1 MLDFNNGNI
10 TLTRGDSVYIN
21 TVILTPCEEVYE
33 PKEDDK
39 IYFIVSRTN
48 DDKFDSNIVIK
59 KEFINRN
66 TKIKDTDT
74 KFLSK
79 GRYYYCCI
87 LIQGNGDKQTYC
99 EGYLYLV

>member
-1 MLDFNNGNI
+1 MLEFKDGDI
-10 TLTRGDSVYIN
+10 ILTRGDSVYID

-33 PKEDDK
+33 PREDDK

-48 DDKFDSNIVIK
+48 DNKFDSNIVIK

-74 KFLSK
+74 KFLNK
-79 GRYYYCCI
+79 GKYYYCCI
-87 LIQGNGDKQTYC
+87 L
-99 EGYLYLV
+99 E

>member
-39 IYFIVSRTN
+39 IYFIVSRTKETDLLNYINNGNN
-48 DDKFDSNIVIK
+48 DNSVVIK
-59 KEFINRN
+59 KEFVNRN
-66 TKIKDTDT
+66 IKIKDTDT
-74 KFLSK
+74 KFLNK
-79 GRYYYCCI
+79 GKYYYCCI
-87 LIQGNGDKQTYC
+87 L
-99 EGYLYLV
+99 E

>member
-1 MLDFNNGNI
+1 MLEFKDGDI
-10 TLTRGDSVYIN
+10 ILTRGDSVYID

-74 KFLSK
+74 KFLNK
-79 GRYYYCCI
+79 GKYYYCCI
-87 LIQGNGDKQTYC
+87 L
-99 EGYLYLV
+99 E

>member
-74 KFLSK
+74 KFLNK
-79 GRYYYCCI
+79 GKYYYCCI
-87 LIQGNGDKQTYC
+87 L
-99 EGYLYLV
+99 E